1 LGARQSSISLK
12 QKKAKHKVFY
22 DANYLEIKTR
32 KPNQP
37 NWANFEVLVLINAKK
52 NEHEA
57 NLETINSI
65 DNMETIATR
74 WKHIFNFVMQ
84 TSFETY

>member
-1 LGARQSSISLK
+1 LK

-32 KPNQP
+32 KPSQL
-37 NWANFEVLVLINAKK
+37 NWANFEIFILINAKK
-52 NEHEA
+52 NEHKT
-57 NLETINSI
+57 NLEIVKSG
-65 DNMETIATR
+65 DNIKTIATR

>member
-1 LGARQSSISLK
+1 MLK

-22 DANYLEIKTR
+22 DANYLEIKIR
-32 KPNQP
+32 KPSQP
-37 NWANFEVLVLINAKK
+37 NWAKFVLVLINAKN

-57 NLETINSI
+57 NLEIVNSR
-65 DNMETIATR
+65 DNMEIIATR

>member
-1 LGARQSSISLK
+1 LK

-32 KPNQP
+32 KPGQP
-37 NWANFEVLVLINAKK
+37 NWANFEVLVLFNVKK

-57 NLETINSI
+57 NLEIVNSR
-65 DNMETIATR
+65 DNMEIIAIR
-74 WKHIFNFVMQ
+74 WKHIINFVMQ
-84 TSFETY
+84 TCFETY